1 MLERCD
7 YVLVGA
13 GMIAEAVSFLF
24 AHLGHGAA
32 ALPFAVIGA
41 GWLFSSGWKPRLPG
55 RRLIPGLCRVCGY
68 DLRATPTR
76 CPECGTTAASAN

>member
-1 MLERCD
+1 M
-7 YVLVGA
+7 VGA
-13 GMIAEAVSFLF
+13 GMIAESVSLLF

-32 ALPFAVIGA
+32 ALPFALIGA
-41 GWLFSSGWKPRLPG
+41 GWLFSSGVTRLPA

-76 CPECGTTAASAN
+76 CPECGTTAATSLS